1 MTTRN
6 AASFELALADAIRPG
21 YRLACGMLHDPP
33 AAEDVV
39 QDAAIKAWRKRHQL
53 REGSPLLP
61 WFLAIVANECRNHYR
76 RRWSS
81 VLKQA
86 SVTVDIGMDDLDTGV
101 DLRRELM
108 RLRSEDRLVVVLHF
122 HLDMSLEQIATVIG
136 RSPDAVRGRL
146 YRAIRKLRI
155 QMSPQEVYR

>member
-1 MTTRN
+1 VRTREV
-6 AASFELALADAIRPG
+6 ASFELALEDAIRPG

-61 WFLAIVANECRNHYR
+61 WFLAIVANECRNHFR
-76 RRWSS
+76 RRWAL
-81 VLKQA
+81 VLRQA
-86 SVTVDIGMDDLDTGV
+86 SVPVEVETVDLDTGV

-108 RLRSEDRLVVVLHF
+108 RLPSEDRLVVVLHF
-122 HLDMSLEQIATVIG
+122 HLDMSLDEIAAVTG
-136 RSPDAVRGRL
+136 RSPAAVRGRL
-146 YRAIRKLRI
+146 YRAIRKLRV
-155 QMSPQEVYR
+155 QMTPQEVYR